1 MQAFSI
7 WIQNVMML
15 ACTYFQMIQGE
26 KKERTRGSKGDKME
40 TAGESSQL
48 FCSLK
53 IFNLQMGGVE

>member
-7 WIQNVMML
+7 WGQNVMML
-15 ACTYFQMIQGE
+15 ACTYFQMIQG
-26 KKERTRGSKGDKME
+26 KQKERTRGSKGDKMG

-53 IFNLQMGGVE
+53 TLNLQMWAAE